1 MKRFV
6 SLTAVS
12 TERQAGDDKISLE
25 DQAIS
30 IQREVDRWDGNI
42 IEKLVIPGH
51 TRSYTSLQEAEQDI
65 PAYKRLHELIVS
77 RSFDVLIFFNY
88 SRLARDIGVGG
99 NIVSLCQKYKIVLYV
114 SSSPPSDLTFRKDAM
129 QLFMAS
135 FGLAGS
141 HNEKDEIMRRHE
153 RGMINRTLRG
163 EFAGRIPYGWKAH
176 YDAQGHM
183 IVEVDADAKNTLS
196 IILDLYLAGQSLRQI
211 AAELKRLGK
220 VGPKLGKPWHPAT
233 LRNTIIESIWR
244 YAGFVEMNRLSKT
257 GREYVKAACKW
268 PALISTELAEQV
280 EREKKHRHKGGRY
293 VRSTHRFSGLV
304 YCEGCGKR
312 MGAVWI
318 RNERKNGKIYMY
330 ESYRCVGCTNG
341 TGKRVAGQSGRIPG
355 WKLDKVFRDTVES
368 PEYRS
373 AVMPDGNNEASET
386 KRKQVIEAIA
396 ATDKEISGY
405 GESIA
410 RLNDLYVVDRKIGKA
425 EYDRMVAGIQARID
439 GAQARLI
446 DLQKEL
452 AKANREQTR
461 NNRTEQFLEAGIRL
475 LETGDVVKANAQL
488 RDVGFRFWVRNGE
501 VTLVEI
507 TD

>member
-30 IQREVDRWDGNI
+30 IRREVDRWNGEI
-42 IEKLVIPGH
+42 VEKLVIPGH

-65 PAYKRLHELIVS
+65 PAYKHLHELIVS

-153 RGMINRTLRG
+153 RGMINRTQRG
-163 EFAGRIPYGWKAH
+163 EFAKHPPFGWKWH
-176 YDAQGHM
+176 YDAQGRM
-183 IVEVDADAKNTLS
+183 IVEIDEDAKNTLL
-196 IILDLYLAGQSLRQI
+196 IILDLYLTGQSLRQI

-233 LRNTIIESIWR
+233 LRNTIIENIWR
-244 YAGFVEMNRLSKT
+244 YAGFVEMNRQSKT
-257 GREYVKAACKW
+257 GREYVKAVCRW
-268 PALISTELAEQV
+268 PALISHDVAEQV

-304 YCEGCGKR
+304 YCEGCGQR

-318 RNERKNGKIYMY
+318 KNRRKNGETYVY
-330 ESYRCVGCTNG
+330 ESYRCVNCTSG
-341 TGKRVAGQSGRIPG
+341 TGKRISGQSARIPG
-355 WKLDKVFRDTVES
+355 WKLDKVYRDTVES
-368 PEYRS
+368 PEYRA
-373 AVMPDGNNEASET
+373 AVMPDGNNEASGVKHRQITET
-386 KRKQVIEAIA
+386 IA
-396 ATDKEISGY
+396 SVEKEIAGY
-405 GESIA
+405 DESIA
-410 RLNDLYVVDRKIGKA
+410 RVNDLYVVDRKINKA
-425 EYDRMVAGIQARID
+425 EYDRIVAGIQTRID
-439 GAQARLI
+439 GAQARLT

-452 AKANREQTR
+452 AKAEREQTR
-461 NNRTEQFLEAGIRL
+461 SDRAEQFLEAGINL

-488 RDVGFRFWVRNGE
+488 RSIGLRFWVRNGE